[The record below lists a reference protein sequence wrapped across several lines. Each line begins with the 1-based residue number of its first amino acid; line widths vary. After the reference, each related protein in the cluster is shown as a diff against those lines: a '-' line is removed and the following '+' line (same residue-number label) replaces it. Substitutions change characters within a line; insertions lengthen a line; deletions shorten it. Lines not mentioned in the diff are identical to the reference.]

1 MVVQMRM
8 IKATTTM
15 VQINSTRRWKK
26 LIDLHSHILPGV
38 DDGAQTIDD
47 SIAMAEKAI
56 SQGITHILCTPH
68 HNNGK
73 YTNPANQ
80 VIEQVAQ
87 LQHELDLRN
96 LQLIL
101 LEGQEVRI
109 TGTLLEDIA
118 KGEILFTDLDDTYI
132 LIEFPTGEVPA
143 YAEQLFFNLMSQ
155 GHTPV
160 IVHPERNAV
169 FRKDPNLLIPFLEM
183 GVLTQLTAPSI
194 VGVFGKDIQ
203 KTAKQ
208 MLKHKMLYMVASDA
222 HNLRNRTFYMKEAC
236 EMIRKEYGQSK
247 VNEMLQMAKD
257 LVNGDTVNR
266 PNFERI
272 KEKKKWFFK

>member
-1 MVVQMRM
+1 M
-8 IKATTTM
+8 
-15 VQINSTRRWKK
+15 
-26 LIDLHSHILPGV
+26 IDLHCHILPGV
-38 DDGAQTIDD
+38 DDGAQTLED
-47 SIAMAEKAI
+47 SLAMAEKAI
-56 SQGITHILCTPH
+56 SQDITHILCTPH

-80 VIEQVAQ
+80 VIGQVAE
-87 LQHELDLRN
+87 LQKELDLRN
-96 LQLIL
+96 LQLTL

-118 KGEILFTDLDDTYI
+118 NGEILFTDLDDTYI

-143 YAEQLFFNLMSQ
+143 YTEQLFFNLMSQ

-208 MLKHKMLYMVASDA
+208 MLKHNMLYMVASDA
-222 HNLRNRTFYMKEAC
+222 HNLKHRSFYLKEAYD
-236 EMIRKEYGQSK
+236 EIRKECGQ
-247 VNEMLQMAKD
+247 EMMTAMKQMTKD
-257 LVNGDTVNR
+257 LVNGDPVIR
-266 PNFERI
+266 PNFLEIR
-272 KEKKKWFFK
+272 EKKFKFFG